1 MKKISL
7 KSLLL
12 IVVFLLA
19 TIAAMPAFAETDQ
32 YVPGEAL
39 VVIADQTAARS
50 ARSAEDRAA
59 ALATSVRAQA
69 DTTYAALSE
78 AGGNV
83 FTLIRSEAQSTEELI
98 EALKRDPSVLAA
110 SPNWIYRAHAA
121 PNDPY
126 YTDNRL
132 WGMKL
137 IGAETAWDIT
147 SGDAT
152 VYVAVLDT
160 GVQGDHEDL
169 AANVDLGLARNFTK
183 DIQAP
188 TTDVADG
195 DGHGTHISGTI
206 GAVGNNAKGV
216 VGVNWRVRI
225 IPLKVLGDDG
235 TGHTGMLLSAVNYIV
250 ELLQKD
256 GNMKIAALN
265 FSAGGYR
272 NTTPADIQNA
282 VDWIA
287 FKALDSLNR
296 TVLVFAAGNEG
307 AEADA
312 PLTANA
318 HDSKGNVVGTPG
330 QYNYPTAY
338 TGIDNMIVV
347 GAINQSQGAAPF
359 TNWSGRAI
367 HLVAPGVDIYS
378 TFKGGTYR
386 SESGTSMAAPHVS
399 GAVALL
405 ASRHPDWTASQIK
418 ARLLGTADTNVNPA
432 FATSL
437 EAQFVPDRIVSA
449 YGLLRIDRALDT
461 SVATNNVRATS
472 IRLAASSAKMWVDE
486 TKTVTATILPY
497 NTTNKNVTWSSSD
510 NAILTVDS
518 RGIVRSVA
526 KGTATVTATAQDG
539 SGASGS
545 ITIEVS
551 SIWNDITGGGGGGGC
566 NAVWPGALSLA
577 AAGAFLV
584 ARRRARTK

>member
-1 MKKISL
+1 MKKISI

-12 IVVFLLA
+12 LFVFSLV
-19 TIAAMPAFAETDQ
+19 IASPAFAETGQ

-39 VVIADQTAARS
+39 VVIADPVAARS

-59 ALATSVRAQA
+59 ALAVSVRAQA
-69 DTTYAALSE
+69 DTTYTALSE

-83 FTLIRSEAQSTEELI
+83 FALIRSESQSTEALI
-98 EALKRDPSVLAA
+98 EALKNDPDVLAA
-110 SPNWIYRAHAA
+110 SPNWIIRAHAA
-121 PNDPY
+121 PNDPNY
-126 YTDNRL
+126 LDGKL
-132 WGMKL
+132 WGMTR
-137 IGAETAWDIT
+137 IGAEAAWDIT
-147 SGDAT
+147 SGDET

-160 GVQGDHEDL
+160 GIQGDHEDL
-169 AANVDLGLARNFTK
+169 AANVDLTLARNFATSDPAK
-183 DIQAP
+183 SR
-188 TTDVADG
+188 DVADG
-195 DGHGTHISGTI
+195 DGHGTHVSGTI

-216 VGVNWRVRI
+216 VGVNWRVKL

-235 TGHTGMLLSAVNYIV
+235 SGNTSMLLSAVNYIV

-256 GNMKIAALN
+256 GNMKIAAVN
-265 FSAGGYR
+265 FSGGGYR
-272 NTTPADIQNA
+272 NTTPANIQNSA
-282 VDWIA
+282 DWIA

-296 TVLVFAAGNEG
+296 TVIVFAAGNES

-347 GAINQSQGAAPF
+347 GAINRGDIAATF
-359 TNWSGRAI
+359 TNWSGRSV

-378 TFKGGTYR
+378 TTKEGTYI

-405 ASRHPDWTASQIK
+405 AAQHPEWKAHQIK
-418 ARLLGTADTNVNPA
+418 ARLLGTADTSVNPI
-432 FATSL
+432 FATSI
-437 EAQFVPDRIVSA
+437 EPQFVPDRTVSA

-461 SVATNNVRATS
+461 SVATRDVRATQA
-472 IRLAASSAKMWVDE
+472 RLSVPSTKMRVDE

-510 NAILTVDS
+510 NAIVTVDN
-518 RGIVRSVA
+518 RGVIRAIS
-526 KGTATVTATAQDG
+526 KGTATITATAVDG
-539 SGASGS
+539 SGAIGS
-545 ITIEVS
+545 ITIEATS
-551 SIWNDITGGGGGGGC
+551 LWDDITGGGGGGC
-566 NAVWPGALSLA
+566 SALTGVLPLVA
-577 AAGAFLV
+577 AAAFL
-584 ARRRARTK
+584 ATRRRVRAK